1 MNCLFCQQLQY
12 SCTEDK
18 EDMPRVY
25 VHTRTSASI
34 LGATVRLQFEL
45 EVLRCLC
52 IDEGD
57 GTLIIVC
64 VCVRV
69 CVGLCVCARA
79 PARL

>member
-1 MNCLFCQQLQY
+1 M
-12 SCTEDK
+12 

-45 EVLRCLC
+45 EVLRCLG
-52 IDEGD
+52 IDQGD

-64 VCVRV
+64 VCVCV
-69 CVGLCVCARA
+69 CVCERA
-79 PARL
+79 FITWKALIMDRG

>member
-1 MNCLFCQQLQY
+1 M
-12 SCTEDK
+12 

-45 EVLRCLC
+45 EVLRCLS
-52 IDEGD
+52 IDQGD

-64 VCVRV
+64 VCVCV
-69 CVGLCVCARA
+69 CV
-79 PARL
+79 